1 MLALSSLTSLQIF
14 WALITGIIL
23 GLIYLLLLWRTLL
36 YLPKIKNK
44 GSFLFLSSVIRLFLL
59 IFVAMYFSF
68 ENGARFIL
76 IFVGFFLTR
85 LVVMKYVKRS
95 IETVYKA
102 KGKQKK

>member
-1 MLALSSLTSLQIF
+1 MIALSSLTSLQIF
-14 WALITGIIL
+14 WAILTGVIL
-23 GLIYLLLLWRTLL
+23 ALIYLFLLWRTLL

-44 GSFLFLSSVIRLFLL
+44 GSFLFLSGVIRLFLL

-95 IETVYKA
+95 IEKAYKV
-102 KGKQKK
+102 KEKQKK